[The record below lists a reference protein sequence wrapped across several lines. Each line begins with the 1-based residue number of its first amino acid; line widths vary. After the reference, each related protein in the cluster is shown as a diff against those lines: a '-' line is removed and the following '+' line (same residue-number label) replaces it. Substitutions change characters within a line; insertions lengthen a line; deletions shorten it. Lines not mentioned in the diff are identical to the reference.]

1 MKQELTI
8 EIDSEGEQ
16 VTLEVS
22 GHPGKQCLEV
32 TRVFEAA
39 LGKIISRQH
48 TREYF
53 LKKAGIHARI
63 TPSRGG
69 GT

>member
-8 EIDSEGEQ
+8 EIDSNGEH
-16 VTLEVS
+16 VTMEVS
-22 GHPGKQCLEV
+22 GRPGRQCMEV
-32 TRVFEAA
+32 TRLFESA
-39 LGKIISRQH
+39 LGKVVTRQH

-53 LKKAGIHARI
+53 LKKAGIHART